1 MNDEKKGYGIV
12 IPAEWKASDFNGS
25 LDDLF
30 AWIVELDKKAFY
42 RLADAGGIDLELLER
57 AGYEYEGL
65 SFVALNE
72 FENYFKGNSEE
83 LAIMPQLMDRIANAS
98 SQNDFDYVLRL
109 NDKSSGI
116 IRQYYSENYANK
128 LSLSAKAASIDSG
141 FDREKELLRVFIEG
155 LKDGNTSARL
165 EVLEKYGLH
174 FNAQKE
180 YEQFTSKRE
189 LWDWDANDGEYSAE
203 DAEEP
208 AAVLELIELYRLL
221 SSEESV
227 VIQSPKVKARKLTLS
242 KRATVMLTNL
252 IQEEFPRLRN
262 MFSAIDVASVKQG
275 IEQLMEQDS
284 IKNMKGEFAFIM
296 AEHKTEL
303 NLFYYLA
310 YNAISWQDPISMT
323 DRYLLLFRLA
333 QFLGYIPK
341 SDNDDL
347 ESGFERKNIADI
359 VKKSIKRQEDKDPN
373 QEILRSYLR

>member
-12 IPAEWKASDFNGS
+12 IPAEYKSSDFNGS
-25 LDDLF
+25 LDELIV
-30 AWIVELDKKAFY
+30 WIFDLDKEAFY
-42 RLADAGGIDLELLER
+42 RLADSAGIDLVLLGR
-57 AGYEYEGL
+57 AGYVYEGL
-65 SFVALNE
+65 SLVALNE
-72 FENYFKGNSEE
+72 FENCFKGISEA
-83 LAIMPQLMDRIANAS
+83 LAIMPQLMDKIANAA
-98 SQNDFDYVLRL
+98 SQNDFDYVLHL
-109 NDKSSGI
+109 NDKSNGI
-116 IRQYYSENYANK
+116 IRQYYSEEEVNK
-128 LSLSAKAASIDSG
+128 LSLSCEAASINSG

-155 LKDGNTSARL
+155 LKDEHTSARL

-203 DAEEP
+203 DAEES

-221 SSEESV
+221 SSEETV

-242 KRATVMLTNL
+242 KRATVMLTDL
-252 IQEEFPRLRN
+252 IQAEFPRLRN
-262 MFSAIDVASVKQG
+262 MFSAIDVANIKQE
-275 IEQLMEQDS
+275 IEQHLEQDS
-284 IKNMKGEFAFIM
+284 IKNMKSELAFIV
-296 AEHKTEL
+296 AEHKKEL

-310 YNAISWQDPISMT
+310 YNAISWQDTISMT

-333 QFLGYIPK
+333 QLFGYIPK

-373 QEILRSYLR
+373 QDILRSYLR